1 VSKLGITRIN
11 KNCFFNFQN
20 IGGYMKYIHIHLSD
34 DSVAEFTEVTQAMH
48 FIFGMLFSKRETQ
61 MRIESDSQMDK
72 LRLIRYANTVSN
84 SINKVLPKK
93 EG

>member
-1 VSKLGITRIN
+1 MEN
-11 KNCFFNFQN
+11 
-20 IGGYMKYIHIHLSD
+20 YIHIHLSD
-34 DSVAEFTEVTQAMH
+34 DSVAEFTKVNQAMS